1 MNPPAKLSDV
11 AMAAGVSKAT
21 VSNVF
26 NWPDRVRPD
35 LRKRVEE
42 AARRL
47 GFSGADPKGRLLS
60 GGKANAIGIVPPGAF
75 GIGIAFTHPYMRD
88 FLTGV
93 AEVCE
98 DYGAAMHLISGVGG
112 TKARSIRNALV
123 DGFILNSLEEVEL
136 IEPARRQRLPFVVM
150 DADGGPLINSV
161 RIDDRDGARQAAQ
174 HLVDLGHRRFAIL
187 SVLRLVDSPPIFH
200 RPGGERPWLDAGY
213 PSDWERLFGVAEV
226 LAAVGISIN
235 DVPLV
240 EVFGGSADTTTFG
253 GALAGAALLLDN
265 APEATAILALGD
277 TQDLAVL
284 AEAKRRNIAV
294 PGNLSVVGFDDPPQ
308 LALAD
313 PPLTTIRQPA
323 VEKGRVAAR
332 ILFEGGVP
340 RQVVLPV
347 TLVIRKST
355 APPRQ

>member
-1 MNPPAKLSDV
+1 MA
-11 AMAAGVSKAT
+11 AAAGVSKAT

-26 NWPDRVRPD
+26 NWPERVRPD

-47 GFSGADPKGRLLS
+47 GYSGADPRGSLLS
-60 GGKANAIGIVPPGAF
+60 GGKTNALGIVPPGAF

-88 FLTGV
+88 FLAGV

-98 DYGAAMHLISGVGG
+98 AYGAAMHLVSGVGDK
-112 TKARSIRNALV
+112 KARSIRNALV
-123 DGFILNSLEEVEL
+123 DGFIFNSLEEVEL
-136 IEPARRQRLPFVVM
+136 IEPVRRQSLPFVVM

-187 SVLRLVDSPPIFH
+187 TVLRQSGSPPILH
-200 RPGGERPWLDAGY
+200 RPGGEGPRLDVGY
-213 PSDWERLFGVAEV
+213 PMDWERLCGIAEV
-226 LAAVGISIN
+226 LATVGLSIN
-235 DVPLV
+235 DVPIV

-253 GALAGAALLLDN
+253 GALAGAALLFDN
-265 APEATAILALGD
+265 APEATAVIALGD

-294 PGNLSVVGFDDPPQ
+294 PRDLSVVGFDDPPQ

-313 PPLTTIRQPA
+313 PPLTTVAQPSI
-323 VEKGRVAAR
+323 EKGRVAAR
-332 ILFEGGVP
+332 IIFEGGP
-340 RQVVLPV
+340 ARQVVLPV
-347 TLVIRKST
+347 TLMIRNST
-355 APPRQ
+355 APPRH

>member
-1 MNPPAKLSDV
+1 MIQPARLTDV
-11 AMAAGVSKAT
+11 ARAAGVSKAT

-26 NWPDRVRPD
+26 NWPDRVRPEVR
-35 LRKRVEE
+35 LRVEE

-47 GFSGADPKGRLLS
+47 GYSGGDPKGRLLS
-60 GGKANAIGIVPPGAF
+60 GGRANAIGIVPPGAF
-75 GIGIAFTHPYMRD
+75 GIGIAFSHPYMRD

-98 DYGAAMHLISGVGG
+98 DYGAAMHLVSGVGSK
-112 TKARSIRNALV
+112 KARSIRNALV
-123 DGFILNSLEEVEL
+123 DGFILNSLEEVDL
-136 IEPARRQRLPFVVM
+136 IEPARRQKLPFVVM
-150 DADGGPLINSV
+150 DADGGPQINSV

-187 SVLRLVDSPPIFH
+187 SVLRQSDSPPILH
-200 RPGGERPWLDAGY
+200 LPGGARPRLDRGY
-213 PSDWERLFGVAEV
+213 PSDWERLAGVAEA
-226 LAAVGISIN
+226 LAGVGISIN
-235 DVPLV
+235 DVPIV
-240 EVFGGSADTTTFG
+240 EVFGGSADTSSFG

-265 APEATAILALGD
+265 SPQATAVLALGD

-294 PGNLSVVGFDDPPQ
+294 PRDLSVVGFDDPPQ

-313 PPLTTIRQPA
+313 PQLTTIAQPS

-332 ILFEGGVP
+332 ILFEGGPP
-340 RQVVLPV
+340 RQVILPV
-347 TLVIRKST
+347 RLVIRNST
-355 APPRQ
+355 APPRR